1 MNIWGVSAGGHD
13 ASLAILKNNELVFAS
28 QTERFSRHKND
39 KYLNKDIINYGFS
52 YGYPDVIM
60 WYEKPHKR
68 FLRKLIYDREFKY
81 FNPKK
86 YLNKLGLYSKI
97 YFCNHHDSHAA
108 ASLYTYGGNAENS
121 LIFVFDAVGEF
132 DCISSYRVINN
143 KLSVID
149 KVKYPNSLGLF
160 YTCITDLLG
169 FKANEDE
176 YIIMGMAS
184 YGDAE
189 RYYSK
194 LSDIFFKE
202 ELNLNFYLNRGC
214 RGIFSEKELD
224 LYKFDIAAATQKI
237 YEDKLISYIKRVLY
251 ENKASKIMLGGGCSL
266 NCTANSKILN
276 LVNDI
281 HIFPHPGD
289 GGASVGSA
297 LLYKQ
302 NKIDFKNAFLGYKE
316 SSILNVSS
324 MIKAISQE
332 GFCFSI
338 NEKAE
343 FGPRALGNRSILA
356 DPRARGMQNKI
367 NDLKGRELFRP
378 FAPCILKEY
387 FSEYFDTLGL
397 TESPYM
403 QYTFKCK
410 KPDLIPATVHI
421 DGTSRVQTV
430 DKNNPLL
437 YKLLKEWYK
446 QTGCPALLNTSLN
459 VKGKP
464 LLNSRYDLREFDIN

>member
-237 YEDKLISYIKRVLY
+237 YEDKLISYIKRVLCK
-251 ENKASKIMLGGGCSL
+251 NKASKIMLGGGCSL

-297 LLYKQ
+297 LLYRQ
-302 NKIDFKNAFLGYKE
+302 NKIDFKN
-316 SSILNVSS
+316 V
-324 MIKAISQE
+324 
-332 GFCFSI
+332 
-338 NEKAE
+338 
-343 FGPRALGNRSILA
+343 
-356 DPRARGMQNKI
+356 
-367 NDLKGRELFRP
+367 
-378 FAPCILKEY
+378 
-387 FSEYFDTLGL
+387 
-397 TESPYM
+397 
-403 QYTFKCK
+403 
-410 KPDLIPATVHI
+410 
-421 DGTSRVQTV
+421 
-430 DKNNPLL
+430 
-437 YKLLKEWYK
+437 KL
-446 QTGCPALLNTSLN
+446 
-459 VKGKP
+459 
-464 LLNSRYDLREFDIN
+464 